1 MVTIIAPR
9 VLQIQMADVIL
20 FLIITIITILTALY
34 IHSKTKVVRTMIFNI
49 QREINIYFSSQEIL
63 WKGIKQQMS

>member
-1 MVTIIAPR
+1 
-9 VLQIQMADVIL
+9 MADVIL

-49 QREINIYFSSQEIL
+49 QR
-63 WKGIKQQMS
+63 WKGIKWQMCRRPVVFKKKNIQKFIVF